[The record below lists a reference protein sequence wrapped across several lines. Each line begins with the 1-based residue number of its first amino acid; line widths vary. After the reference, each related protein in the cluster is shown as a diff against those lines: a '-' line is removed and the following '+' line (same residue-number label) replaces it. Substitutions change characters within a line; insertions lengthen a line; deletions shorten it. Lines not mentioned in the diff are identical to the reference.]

1 MNSEQLS
8 IIDHLKNNTA
18 YSHPAYDIRLIE
30 THISWIFLTGPFT
43 YKVKKKVKFGQV
55 LDFSNLLLRKK
66 YCKKELILNK
76 PLCGN
81 MYQNV
86 VKIVKENKT
95 FKFAE
100 LSEKG
105 EPVEYAVK
113 MIEIPQKFRMDS
125 LLQRGKISKKII
137 ESLTDLLIE
146 FHNNSLTNNKI
157 SKCGLP
163 HVMKYK
169 IKENFETLLQ
179 LGKMDP
185 IIQSQMNLFL
195 ERNNNLFIQRISES
209 KIRDIHGD
217 LYLKNI
223 FIIENKFY
231 LYDRIEFNDSL
242 RYADVTEDVAHL
254 AMDLEFHNK
263 SDLSKYL
270 IREYIKKSHDDTMS
284 KLIYFMMCYK
294 ACVRAKVSFFRS
306 QEIYTKNKKKIHEQE
321 AKKHLR
327 LAKQFIK
334 FFEYNKT
341 K

>member
-1 MNSEQLS
+1 MNLEQLS
-8 IIDHLKNNTA
+8 IIRHLTNNTA
-18 YSHPAYDIRLIE
+18 YSHPTYDIKVIE

-43 YKVKKKVKFGQV
+43 YKVKKNVKFGQV

-76 PLCGN
+76 PLCGD
-81 MYQNV
+81 MYLSV
-86 VKIVKENKT
+86 VKIIKKNKT

-100 LSEKG
+100 LNEKG

-113 MIEIPQKFRMDS
+113 MIEIPQKFRMDHS
-125 LLQRGKISKKII
+125 LKRGKINKKII
-137 ESLTDLLIE
+137 ESLTDILIN

-163 HVMKYK
+163 HIMKYK

-179 LGKMDP
+179 LSKMDP
-185 IIQSQMNLFL
+185 IIESQMNLFL

-254 AMDLEFHNK
+254 AMDLDFHNK

-270 IREYIKKSHDDTMS
+270 IKEYIQKSHDGTMS
-284 KLIYFMMCYK
+284 KLIHFMMCYK

-306 QEIYTKNKKKIHEQE
+306 QEINTKNKKILHEKE
-321 AKKHLR
+321 ARKHLNLAKKY
-327 LAKQFIK
+327 IN
-334 FFEYNKT
+334 FF
-341 K
+341 

>member
-1 MNSEQLS
+1 MNLEPLP
-8 IIDHLKNNTA
+8 IICDLTNNNA
-18 YSHPAYDIRLIE
+18 YSHPAYDIRVTE

-43 YKVKKKVKFGQV
+43 YKIKKNVKFGQV
-55 LDFSNLLLRKK
+55 LDFSNLSLRKK

-76 PLCGN
+76 PLCGD
-81 MYQNV
+81 MYQSI
-86 VKIVKENKT
+86 VKIIKENKT

-100 LSEKG
+100 LNEKG

-113 MIEIPQKFRMDS
+113 MIEIPQRFRMDN
-125 LLQRGKISKKII
+125 LLKRGKINKKII
-137 ESLTDLLIE
+137 ESLIDILIN
-146 FHNNSLTNNKI
+146 FHNNSLINSKI

-163 HVMKYK
+163 HIMKYK
-169 IKENFETLLQ
+169 IKENFETLLK

-185 IIQSQMNLFL
+185 IIESKMNLFL
-195 ERNNNLFIQRISES
+195 ERNNNLFIERISQS

-270 IREYIKKSHDDTMS
+270 MKEYIQKSHDYTMS
-284 KLIYFMMCYK
+284 KLIHFMMCYK

-306 QEIYTKNKKKIHEQE
+306 QEIYKKNKKKIIHEQE
-321 AKKHLR
+321 ARKHLT
-327 LAKQFIK
+327 LAKKYIK
-334 FFEYNKT
+334 FL
-341 K
+341 